1 MLGACSGSPTATP
14 AATPAELHATGVLT
28 SADGPNLANVTS
40 FTLRTDAGE
49 EIDFS
54 VGVLD
59 VSNGGLPAP
68 HLREHLASGEP
79 VDVTYHVDGGT
90 NVADRYTDA
99 GG

>member
-1 MLGACSGSPTATP
+1 MLGACSGSPP
-14 AATPAELHATGVLT
+14 ATPAELHAVGVLT
-28 SADGPNLANVTS
+28 SADGPNLAEVTH
-40 FTLRTDAGE
+40 FTLRTDAGQ

-59 VSNGGLPAP
+59 VSDGGLPAP

-99 GG
+99 GD